1 MSTIFSKIIHH
12 EVQSEIIYQDE
23 SVTAFKDIN
32 PQAPIHILIVTNKEI
47 ESVAKSSDED
57 ELVMGHLFTVARN
70 IAHDLGVGDK
80 GYRLIVNVGNDGG
93 QEVPHL
99 HMHLLAGTRLGRMI
113 GH

>member
-1 MSTIFSKIIHH
+1 MSTIFTKIIRH
-12 EVQSEIIYQDE
+12 EVPSDIIYQDD

-47 ESVAKSSDED
+47 ESVARSADDDEQ
-57 ELVMGHLFTVARN
+57 VMGHLFTVART
-70 IAHDLGVGDK
+70 IARDLGVGDK

-99 HMHLLAGTRLGRMI
+99 HMHLLAGTRLGRML
-113 GH
+113 GS